1 MKITRKRER
10 EIGLVVSANFVYIT
24 KDKNCSIILE
34 TQLEKRKILFQDLQ
48 ESESLVKKMY
58 IDNFHFL

>member
-1 MKITRKRER
+1 MRKR

-24 KDKNCSIILE
+24 KNKNCSIILE

-48 ESESLVKKMY
+48 QSESLVKKRS
-58 IDNFHFL
+58 ILTISIFL

>member
-1 MKITRKRER
+1 MRKR

-24 KDKNCSIILE
+24 KNKNCSIILE

-48 ESESLVKKMY
+48 QSESLVKKGS
-58 IDNFHFL
+58 ILTISIFL